1 MCGIC
6 GFSGHIQNKEQVLEQ
21 MKNRIIHRGPDD
33 DGSFINDEIA
43 LGFRR
48 LSIIDLDHGAQP
60 MKNKTETVVV
70 FNGEIYNYKELRSEL
85 EAMGYEFENN
95 SDTETLV
102 HGYEAWGEE
111 LPKHLRGMFAFV
123 IYDKEKRSLFG
134 ARDFFGIKPF
144 YYSVIDNNFVFG
156 SECKSILEYP
166 GFQKEVNLDALE
178 QYLSFQYSVLEETF
192 FKGIYKLPPAHQF
205 TFAEGKLAISR
216 YWEADFSPNHQQSL
230 DESIKKISSIMES
243 STAAHQIADVEVGSL
258 LSSGIDSS
266 YIVALGRP
274 DKTFTVGFDYEKFNE
289 IPYAKE
295 LSDTLGV
302 NHFHQIISTKEYWDS
317 LSKIQYYM
325 DEPLADASAVALYF
339 VDKLA
344 SQHVKVVLSGEGAD
358 ELFGG
363 YVIYHEPLSLKK
375 YQKIPKVIRKGISS
389 FAKKFMKEGVK
400 GRSFLIRGGMDLKER
415 FIGNAYR
422 FNEEEKKAL
431 LKRPLSGLTP
441 QDLTAPIYN
450 KVQHL
455 DEPTQMQAI
464 DLNFW
469 LIGDI
474 LLKGDKMSMAN
485 SLETRV
491 PFLDKEVFKIASE
504 IPLEHKITSG
514 TTKYALR
521 QSALSKI
528 PAKSATR
535 PKLGFPVPTGIWL
548 QTDEYYHKVKD
559 AFTSKAAE
567 EFFHTD
573 YLLYLLDSHKSG
585 SKDYS
590 KHIWTVYMFLLWY
603 DVYFTN
609 PMSI

>member
-6 GFSGHIQNKEQVLEQ
+6 GFSGHLKDKEEVLEL

-33 DGSFINDEIA
+33 EGSFINEDVA

-48 LSIIDLDHGAQP
+48 LSIIDLNHGAQP
-60 MKNKTETVVV
+60 MKNKAQSIVVV
-70 FNGEIYNYKELRSEL
+70 FNGEIYNYKELRKQL
-85 EAMGYEFENN
+85 EAKGYVFENN

-102 HGYEAWGEE
+102 YGYEAWGED

-123 IYDKEKRSLFG
+123 IYDKEKKRLFG

-144 YYSVIDNNFVFG
+144 YYSVIDDNFVFG

-166 GFQKEVNLDALE
+166 KLKKEVNLDALE

-205 TFAEGKLAISR
+205 TFEDGKLSISR
-216 YWEADFSPNHQQSL
+216 YWEATFSPKHQSL
-230 DESIKKISSIMES
+230 EESIQKISSVMES
-243 STAAHQIADVEVGSL
+243 STSAHQIADVEVGSL

-302 NHFHQIISTKEYWDS
+302 HHFHQIISTKEYWDC

-325 DEPLADASAVALYF
+325 DEPLADASAIALYF

-344 SQHVKVVLSGEGAD
+344 AQHVKVVLSGEGAD

-363 YVIYHEPLSLKK
+363 YIIYHEPLSLRK
-375 YQKIPKVIRKGISS
+375 YQKIPKIIRKGLSS
-389 FAKKFMKEGVK
+389 FAKKFMKEGIR

-431 LKRPLSGLTP
+431 LKRPLSKIKP
-441 QDLTAPIYN
+441 QDLTSPIYE

-491 PFLDKEVFKIASE
+491 PFLDKEVFKVAKE
-504 IPLEHKITSG
+504 LPLEHKIANG

-521 QSALSKI
+521 QSALAKI

-535 PKLGFPVPTGIWL
+535 PKLGFPVPIGIWL
-548 QTDEYYHKVKD
+548 QTDEYYNKVKA
-559 AFTSKAAE
+559 AFTSKEAE
-567 EFFHTD
+567 KFFNID
-573 YLLYLLDSHKSG
+573 YLLHILDTHKAKT
-585 SKDYS
+585 KDYS

-609 PMSI
+609 PIHI